1 MSYTYLTAQQLAEK
15 IQYDARTIRNQLKDS
30 VLLKV
35 FTTFALLVDAKFFL
49 FGNALKLKCLNS
61 QV

>member
-15 IQYDARTIRNQLKDS
+15 SSTTLKIIRNQLKDS
-30 VLLKV
+30 VFIEGVHYIRPFGGRKIL
-35 FTTFALLVDAKFFL
+35 L

-61 QV
+61 PV